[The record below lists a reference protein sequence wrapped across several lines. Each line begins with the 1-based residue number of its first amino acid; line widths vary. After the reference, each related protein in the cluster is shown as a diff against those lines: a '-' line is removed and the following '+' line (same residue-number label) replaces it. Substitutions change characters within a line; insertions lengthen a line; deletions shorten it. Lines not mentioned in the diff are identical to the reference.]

1 VEDPDSTGQIVGARR
16 TSLKGAQNE
25 SLLSYH
31 RPLTDGDSVEY
42 DFLYEPGRQI
52 THPAMDRLAF
62 IVNPDRVRFHWI
74 TDGRYDRTELP
85 PDNLFE
91 EVEGTL
97 RRVDPEAVNG
107 SDDKKLPLRPGEWN
121 HAKLTLSGNS
131 AALEINGHRVC
142 ERILPSNSRRTFG
155 LFYDIGEEGVRVR
168 NVVMKGNWPEV
179 LPSTAEQELADRRV
193 AELDKGLPALKSV
206 FKNDFAKD
214 GVSNLIEICNLGDL
228 ELTLRSD
235 GAYVGMASPSGWHN
249 RHMDLPFEVHG
260 DFDFAAS
267 FDQLKLDSDQ
277 YACSLLDVQ
286 YSDKPKSW
294 TRVVHIVGSDGL
306 QSLKATL
313 PQNNPDG
320 SRSYDILRTTVCEA
334 TSGRFRIARRG
345 KAVHYLFAEGDSD
358 TFQIIS
364 TAEVSDEPIEPRGMQ
379 LGAIC
384 SGTGELQVLWKGV
397 TLRAEKLMIKPPR
410 DQRPER
416 LSWLMNADG
425 TNRRLCTKPVNGLFH
440 VGSPEWSTD
449 GKTIVCDLSRG
460 TTGTARIY
468 LFDADGSNPRDLG
481 AGSMSSLSP
490 DGKQIVFNR
499 GFRGIMIMNSDGSNR
514 RVLSENGF
522 GVLWSPDGKTI
533 AWSTRSNNMALY
545 DVATETIRPLLTDEQ
560 AQQAGRSYQLECW
573 VVE

>member
-1 VEDPDSTGQIVGARR
+1 MLRVYLNGRLVHEARRVGHCDPWIGFYSWWNIGGSFRDVRIVGTPQIPRNVVISSAASRNSWQPYHEASSWDFVEDPDSTGQIVGARR
-16 TSLKGAQNE
+16 SSLKGAQNE

-235 GAYVGMASPSGWHN
+235 G
-249 RHMDLPFEVHG
+249 
-260 DFDFAAS
+260 
-267 FDQLKLDSDQ
+267 
-277 YACSLLDVQ
+277 
-286 YSDKPKSW
+286 KS
-294 TRVVHIVGSDGL
+294 
-306 QSLKATL
+306 
-313 PQNNPDG
+313 
-320 SRSYDILRTTVCEA
+320 
-334 TSGRFRIARRG
+334 
-345 KAVHYLFAEGDSD
+345 
-358 TFQIIS
+358 
-364 TAEVSDEPIEPRGMQ
+364 
-379 LGAIC
+379 
-384 SGTGELQVLWKGV
+384 
-397 TLRAEKLMIKPPR
+397 
-410 DQRPER
+410 QR
-416 LSWLMNADG
+416 LA
-425 TNRRLCTKPVNGLFH
+425 
-440 VGSPEWSTD
+440 
-449 GKTIVCDLSRG
+449 
-460 TTGTARIY
+460 
-468 LFDADGSNPRDLG
+468 
-481 AGSMSSLSP
+481 
-490 DGKQIVFNR
+490 
-499 GFRGIMIMNSDGSNR
+499 
-514 RVLSENGF
+514 
-522 GVLWSPDGKTI
+522 
-533 AWSTRSNNMALY
+533 
-545 DVATETIRPLLTDEQ
+545 
-560 AQQAGRSYQLECW
+560 
-573 VVE
+573 